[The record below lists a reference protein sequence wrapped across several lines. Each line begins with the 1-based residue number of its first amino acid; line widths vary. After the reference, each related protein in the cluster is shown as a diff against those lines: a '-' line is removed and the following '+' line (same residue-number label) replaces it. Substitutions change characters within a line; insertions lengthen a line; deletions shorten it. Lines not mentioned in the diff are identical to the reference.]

1 MFPNNAH
8 RISPAI
14 AVYTVAVVAG
24 LYGSTPA
31 GRARPAFGGAPD
43 AQAHLAVPA
52 IHARAESFDRAE
64 RWRET
69 LRRFGYEPAVIYAFA
84 AAH

>member
-1 MFPNNAH
+1 MLPTSAH
-8 RISPAI
+8 RISPAV
-14 AVYTVAVVAG
+14 AVSTVAVVAG

-31 GRARPAFGGAPD
+31 ARARAVFGGTPHAE
-43 AQAHLAVPA
+43 AHLAMPA
-52 IHARAESFDRAE
+52 LHARAESFDRAE

-69 LRRFGYEPAVIYAFA
+69 LLRFGYEPAVIYALA